1 MSILSNLKPF
11 EGSTKKAKRI
21 GRGESSGLGKTSGKG
36 TKGQNSR
43 TSGGV
48 RPGFEGGQTPLYRRL
63 PKLRGFTALTEKD
76 YEVVG
81 IGTINKLKLDV
92 VDIEAL
98 KSLRI
103 IKKDTKK
110 FKVLATGVL
119 DRKVSI
125 IANYFSKKAI
135 ELIEKADGK
144 AVVVNG

>member
-119 DRKVSI
+119 DRKVFI
-125 IANYFSKKAI
+125 NANYFSEKAI

>member
-76 YEVVG
+76 FEIVG
-81 IGTINKLKLDV
+81 IGTINKLKLDIIDV
-92 VDIEAL
+92 EAL

-110 FKVLATGVL
+110 IKILATGVL

-125 IANYFSKKAI
+125 NAHYFSKKAI

-144 AVVVNG
+144 AVIVNG

>member
-11 EGSTKKAKRI
+11 EGSTKKAKRV

-36 TKGQNSR
+36 TKGQQSR
-43 TSGGV
+43 SGGGV

-76 YEVVG
+76 YEIIGVG
-81 IGTINKLKLDV
+81 TLNKLKEDV
-92 VDIEAL
+92 VDITTL
-98 KSLRI
+98 KTLKI

-110 FKVLATGVL
+110 IKVLATGVIE
-119 DRKVSI
+119 RKVTVS
-125 IANYFSKKAI
+125 ADFFSKKAI
-135 ELIEKADGK
+135 ELIEKAGGK